1 MTLPSQ
7 SARPKS
13 RHSHM
18 YRGRRGGRRPMIF
31 VLLGLL
37 VVSYGAWRFL
47 GPNRA
52 QSLAAEMTPSDGDPL
67 ADTLAVNPPR
77 DAAPVRHTPQSEP
90 TSTSPSSQQPT
101 IQMGGQASPPRPS
114 PSTLVPIPAPETS
127 PIQPPAKATPAPP
140 QRDSN
145 DASNPQRARAL
156 ERMRAGMDML
166 AANRPIEARRMLTQA
181 LESEGMDAVNANR
194 IRESLTQL
202 NERLVFSPEV
212 VQGDPFSVAYVVR
225 SGDALARIAT
235 GQGLHVDW
243 RFIQRINRIQRPESI
258 RVGQTL
264 KLVRGPFHA
273 VVHKREFR
281 MDIYLGEGAERVYVR
296 SFPVGLGEFDS
307 TPVGLFRVR
316 PNSKLINPAW
326 TNPRTG
332 QSYHADDPQNP
343 IGERWIGLEG
353 VSESVRDL
361 GGYGIHGTIEPQ
373 SIGTQASMGCVR
385 MLAADV
391 ELVYEMLVEEKSS
404 VRIADGAV
412 R

>member
-1 MTLPSQ
+1 MVLPSQ

-52 QSLAAEMTPSDGDPL
+52 QSLAAEMTTNDGEAL
-67 ADTLAVNPPR
+67 ADTLAANPPR
-77 DAAPVRHTPQSEP
+77 ESTPTRQTPQPEP
-90 TSTSPSSQQPT
+90 ARTSPPPQQPT
-101 IQMGGQASPPRPS
+101 IQMGGGQTSPPRSS
-114 PSTLVPIPAPETS
+114 PATNAPTLVPETS
-127 PIQPPAKATPAPP
+127 PIQPPAKASPSQPE
-140 QRDSN
+140 RDTT
-145 DASNPQRARAL
+145 NPQRARAL

-181 LESEGMDAVNANR
+181 LESEGMDAVNAKR

-212 VQGDPFSVAYVVR
+212 VQGDPFSAAYVVR

-235 GQGLHVDW
+235 GQNLHVDW

-281 MDIYLGEGAERVYVR
+281 MDIYLGEGADRVYVR
-296 SFPVGLGEFDS
+296 SFPVGLGEYDS

-404 VRIADGAV
+404 VRITDETTP
-412 R
+412 